1 MLINKAIT
9 KGRVNHFLKQK
20 NCFDLRNQSL
30 KDVEKSVV
38 MAISETYLGPCQM
51 CTMRFFA
58 KIVFSRSFKSSKH
71 LSAFRVKAHGGDET

>member
-1 MLINKAIT
+1 M
-9 KGRVNHFLKQK
+9 
-20 NCFDLRNQSL
+20 

-58 KIVFSRSFKSSKH
+58 KIVFSTSFKGSKH
-71 LSAFRVKAHGGDET
+71 LSAFRVKAHGGDETDIFLILFNDFQTATATGLESTAI